1 MKKYS
6 LFILLFTVSNF
17 HILGQATAAD
27 FTEWRL
33 PEGAFARLGKGI
45 VKDIAYSP
53 DGKHLAVASPIGV
66 WIYDTQT
73 GNEQAQLT
81 ANTENA
87 RWIAAWNVVFSPDG
101 QTLAVL
107 QGEVLLWDTQTYTLK
122 GTLKGHSYSVTDAAF
137 SPDGQILAIA
147 DMDQTTQLWDMKT
160 MALKCTLEGSTSD
173 INHEGMLVF
182 SVAYSPMGDT
192 FAICSEDDTI
202 RLWDTTTG
210 KLKHTLIGNNSFSFS
225 PDGKTIATQSFS
237 NRLWLWDTTTG
248 RHKSTIKAYS
258 QGTVAYSPDGDKIAT
273 ISEDNILLWNATTGE
288 MQSILDLDHEMG
300 QVINFLFSP
309 DGNKIAIVKRTE
321 ANEKTV
327 SLWDTASDKLYE
339 FTAYEECGDY
349 LYSDV
354 PLPAGKHKYTL
365 GNAEWSVESIA
376 FSPDGGTF
384 AMVNTD
390 GVVQLWNTETGELTH
405 TIEHNSSVV
414 DVSFSKFS
422 NFNDSPNR
430 NNNLI
435 TVYSKNDVRMWNT
448 NTQLCKH
455 TFKLTKH
462 AAGLKSVAFSPDG
475 NTLATASLDRTD
487 GNLHFWEIP
496 SGMFKET
503 LAMGKYTE
511 FFVGPFSPD
520 GKTLAILVE
529 KELKLFGIAPASLK
543 IAFNA
548 KDYIRSIAYTPDGKT
563 IAVGMRE
570 MVELWKTTTG
580 KLIDTIKCDYQLK
593 NVAFSPDGKILA
605 IGMGYNTLLY
615 DAKTRIQ
622 KHILDGD
629 GTILK
634 FSVDGKT
641 LANGGSNGIVFL
653 SDTETGTQ
661 KYKLTGHVGTVT
673 GVAFCADSDTIAT
686 AGEDGTVLLWNLTS
700 QHLNLK

>member
-1 MKKYS
+1 MS
-6 LFILLFTVSNF
+6 TF

-27 FTEWRL
+27 FSEWRL
-33 PEGAFARLGKGI
+33 PEGAFARLGKG
-45 VKDIAYSP
+45 VVRDIAYSP
-53 DGKHLAVASPIGV
+53 DGKQLAVASPIGV
-66 WIYDTQT
+66 WIYDTHT
-73 GNEQAQLT
+73 SNEQALLT
-81 ANTENA
+81 ANTGNV
-87 RWIAAWNVVFSPDG
+87 AWNVVFSPDG

-122 GTLKGHSYSVTDAAF
+122 GTLKGHSHSATDVAF
-137 SPDGQILAIA
+137 SPDGQTLAIA

-160 MALKCTLEGSTSD
+160 MALKCTLEGSTCD
-173 INHEGMLVF
+173 YNHEGMLVF
-182 SVAYSPMGDT
+182 SVAYSPMGDMVVI
-192 FAICSEDDTI
+192 ASEDSTI
-202 RLWDTTTG
+202 RLWDATTG
-210 KLKHTLIGNNSFSFS
+210 KLKHTLIGNSFSFS
-225 PDGKTIATQSFS
+225 PDGKTIAAESFS
-237 NRLWLWDTTTG
+237 TALFLWDTTTG
-248 RHKSTIKAYS
+248 RIKSTIRTFSK
-258 QGTVAYSPDGDKIAT
+258 GTVAYSPDGNKIAT
-273 ISEDNILLWNATTGE
+273 ITGAYIILWGAATGKMQGILETGPVK
-288 MQSILDLDHEMG
+288 S
-300 QVINFLFSP
+300 FLFSP
-309 DGNKIAIVKRTE
+309 DGSNIAIVKKTRT
-321 ANEKTV
+321 NEQTI

-339 FTAYEECGDY
+339 FTPSEECGNS

-354 PLPAGKHKYTL
+354 PVPAGKHKYTF
-365 GNAEWSVESIA
+365 GGGDWWWGGKT

-390 GVVQLWNTETGELTH
+390 GIVQLWNTETGELRH
-405 TIEHNSSVV
+405 AIEHNSSVI

-422 NFNDSPNR
+422 NFNDSSNG

-435 TVYSKNDVRMWNT
+435 TVHSKNDVRMWNI
-448 NTQLCKH
+448 NTQMCKH

-462 AAGLKSVAFSPDG
+462 AADLKSVAFSPDG
-475 NTLATASLDRTD
+475 NTLATASSDRTD

-520 GKTLAILVE
+520 GKTLAIPVA

-580 KLIDTIKCDYQLK
+580 KLIDTIKCDYQRR
-593 NVAFSPDGKILA
+593 NVTYTPNVRNVIFSPDGKTLA
-605 IGMGYNTLLY
+605 IGMSYVTLLY
-615 DAKTRIQ
+615 DIKTQTRR
-622 KHILDGD
+622 HTLDGY

-641 LANGGSNGIVFL
+641 LAHGGTNGIVFL

-673 GVAFCADSDTIAT
+673 GVAFCADSNTIAT
-686 AGEDGTVLLWNLTS
+686 AGEDETVLLWNLAS
-700 QHLNLK
+700 QHLNPK

>member
-1 MKKYS
+1 MFTIFTS
-6 LFILLFTVSNF
+6 LILRQT
-17 HILGQATAAD
+17 TTAD
-27 FTEWRL
+27 FMKPQL
-33 PEGAFARLGKGI
+33 PEQAIARLGKGI
-45 VKDIAYSP
+45 VKGIAYSP

-66 WIYDTQT
+66 WIYDTQNGT
-73 GNEQAQLT
+73 EQALLT

-87 RWIAAWNVVFSPDG
+87 RWIAARNVVFSPDG

-107 QGEVLLWDTQTYTLK
+107 QGEVLLWDTRTYTLK
-122 GTLKGHSYSVTDAAF
+122 GTLKGYAHSAVEAVF
-137 SPDGQILAIA
+137 SPDGQTLAIA
-147 DMDQTTQLWDMKT
+147 DMDHTTQLWDVKT
-160 MALKCTLEGSTSD
+160 MELKCTLEGSTSD

-258 QGTVAYSPDGDKIAT
+258 QGTVAYSPDGNKIAT
-273 ISEDNILLWNATTGE
+273 ISGGDILLWDATTGE
-288 MQSILDLDHEMG
+288 MQSILDLDLEMG
-300 QVINFLFSP
+300 QVRNFLFSP

-321 ANEKTV
+321 VNEKTV

-339 FTAYEECGDY
+339 FTAPEECADY

-365 GNAEWSVESIA
+365 GKVEWSVEGMA
-376 FSPDGGTF
+376 FSPDGDMF
-384 AMVNTD
+384 AMVNED
-390 GVVQLWNTETGELTH
+390 GMVQAWNTETGKLRYTLEH
-405 TIEHNSSVV
+405 TSSVV
-414 DVSFSKFS
+414 DVAFSKFS
-422 NFNDSPNR
+422 NFNDSPQTNH
-430 NNNLI
+430 LI
-435 TVYSKNDVRMWNT
+435 TVYNNTVRMWDT

-462 AAGLKSVAFSPDG
+462 AADLKSVAFSPDG
-475 NTLATASLDRTD
+475 NTIATASLDRTD

-520 GKTLAILVE
+520 GKTLAIPVQ

-548 KDYIRSIAYTPDGKT
+548 KDYIRRIAYTPDGKT

-570 MVELWKTTTG
+570 MVELWKTATG
-580 KLIDTIKCDYQLK
+580 ELIDTIKCDYQRRNVTYTPDVRNVIFSPDGNTLAIGMSNVTLLYDIKTQTRRHTLDGYGKILK
-593 NVAFSPDGKILA
+593 FSPDGK
-605 IGMGYNTLLY
+605 
-615 DAKTRIQ
+615 
-622 KHILDGD
+622 
-629 GTILK
+629 
-634 FSVDGKT
+634 T
-641 LANGGSNGIVFL
+641 LAHGGGSHDGLVLL

-661 KYKLTGHVGTVT
+661 KYRFTGHVGTVT
-673 GVAFCADSDTIAT
+673 GIAFSADGNTLAT

-700 QHLNLK
+700 Q